1 MLGRLL
7 RRAGW
12 GIVAGW
18 LLAMSAVAAG
28 HARPYAPMF
37 AYTERATTASSVRV
51 HLFLYD
57 PQSRVH
63 YRVPGALN
71 ASGNTNWTSN
81 GDGVAVALSF
91 TTDPALYR
99 LGAGWEQLDTP
110 LPLAPRIPPY
120 LSEQYYI
127 QLEPAALGWDVLIIE
142 DATGDVTYIDDLRG
156 VPGPPQVLWLPDGQR
171 VLSFVQV
178 GDTLQISI
186 HDVVTRQRILHR
198 RLPNTEV
205 APYTLRYATEQP
217 WLAFRTRPT
226 ATDTR
231 ERLYMLDT
239 ANERLQRVM
248 SLSWENNVVGF
259 RPSAGWH

>member
-1 MLGRLL
+1 MLRRLL
-7 RRAGW
+7 RRVGW
-12 GIVAGW
+12 LIVAGW
-18 LLAMSAVAAG
+18 VAILCAVAG
-28 HARPYAPMF
+28 GRARPYAPMF
-37 AYTERATTASSVRV
+37 AYTQRGTTLSAIRV
-51 HLFLYD
+51 HLHLYD

-110 LPLAPRIPPY
+110 LPLAPRNPPY

-127 QLEPAALGWDVLIIE
+127 QLEPVALGWDVLAVE

-156 VPGPPQVLWLPDGQR
+156 VPGPPQVLWLPDGRR
-171 VLSFVQV
+171 VLSFIQV

-186 HDVVTRQRILHR
+186 HDVDTGRRTFHH

-217 WLAFRTRPT
+217 WLAFRTRP
-226 ATDTR
+226 AAANTR

-259 RPSAGWH
+259 RPGAGWD